1 MAKNY
6 LDDKNAILSRERQGI
21 YKFAY
26 DLRNYLEAVLNYMQ
40 DKREFSVRLTDK
52 QIEFIMSLLKE
63 TLNKENA

>member
-1 MAKNY
+1 MSKNY

-26 DLRNYLEAVLNYMQ
+26 DLRNDLEGVLNYME
-40 DKREFSVRLTDK
+40 DKCEISVRLTDK

-63 TLNKENA
+63 TLNKENV